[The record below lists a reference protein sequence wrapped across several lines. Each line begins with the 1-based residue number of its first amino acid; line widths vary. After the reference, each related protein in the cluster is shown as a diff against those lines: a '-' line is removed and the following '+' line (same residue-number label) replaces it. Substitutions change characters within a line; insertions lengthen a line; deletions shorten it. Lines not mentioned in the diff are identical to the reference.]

1 VIRSASVEYRVR
13 RSSPAGTRAVAFAAG
28 GIVAMSVMGAARGSP
43 YQPILTPKGQS
54 HGWLRDVA
62 SAIGLERLHGDW
74 LLFLSVVVSIVAV
87 AGFLLL
93 LREAFRGNVSV
104 RTVVLLVI
112 GAHVL
117 LLFLPLLFSR
127 DVYSYAFYGRIAGIY
142 HANPYVQTPLDH
154 SNDLLWNYVGPK
166 WIDTPAVYGPAF
178 TSLSALMARV
188 LRTPADHVEAYRFLA
203 IVVSLATCAAI
214 VSLTTRLWPERI
226 AFALVAFG
234 ANPVVLF
241 HSVASGHND
250 LLVALAV
257 AVALAFVVRGRELP
271 AVAVLT
277 LGMLVKATAVLPL
290 ALLIVW
296 CVARRAPALR
306 RRTLLTHTGLA
317 LGISALFAA
326 PYLQLHDPSL
336 GMLSLAGHE
345 GWLAPAAVLGRIL
358 DVVTFGTLGW
368 VARIAFAMALLWLMI
383 ALGKEVWR
391 RAATLAPVGL
401 GAAWAWS
408 LVLFT
413 LLGPVLLPWYV
424 VWGLP
429 LVWVLPRTART
440 ALIATSAMM
449 AVTLWSAEPL
459 RFLGG
464 FDLDLFVGH
473 WIVTPVLL
481 VLLVRMILDLRER
494 LSIGMALDDERTPA
508 HVLAVAHHAEGQ
520 EAVPA
525 PTG

>member
-1 VIRSASVEYRVR
+1 MV
-13 RSSPAGTRAVAFAAG
+13 AAG
-28 GIVAMSVMGAARGSP
+28 GILTMSVMAAARGSP
-43 YQPILTPKGQS
+43 YQPILTPKGRA

-62 SAIGLERLHGDW
+62 RAVGLERVHGDW
-74 LLFLSVVVSIVAV
+74 LLLASVVVSIAAV
-87 AGFLLL
+87 VGFLLL

-104 RTVVLLVI
+104 RMVVLLVI
-112 GAHVL
+112 AAHVL
-117 LLFLPLLFSR
+117 LLFVPLLFSR

-178 TSLSALMARV
+178 TSLSALMARI
-188 LRTPADHVEAYRFLA
+188 LRTPADHVEAYRILA

-214 VSLTTRLWPERI
+214 VWLTRHLWPERT

-234 ANPVVLF
+234 ANPAVLF

-257 AVALAFVVRGRELP
+257 VVALGLVVRGRELP

-277 LGMLVKATAVLPL
+277 LGMLVKATALLPL

-296 CVARRAPALR
+296 CVARSDPARR
-306 RRTLLTHTGLA
+306 RRTLLTQAGLA
-317 LGISALFAA
+317 VALSAVFAA
-326 PYLQLHDPSL
+326 PYLQLRDPSL

-345 GWLAPAAVLGRIL
+345 GWLAPSAVLRRIL
-358 DVVTFGTLGW
+358 DVISFGTLGW
-368 VARIAFAMALLWLMI
+368 VPRVAIAVVLVWLVV
-383 ALGKEVWR
+383 ALGIEVWR
-391 RAATLAPVGL
+391 RAAALAPRGL
-401 GAAWAWS
+401 GAAWGWS
-408 LVLFT
+408 LLLFT

-429 LVWVLPRTART
+429 LVWLLPRTART
-440 ALIATSAMM
+440 ALVATSALM

-459 RFLGG
+459 RFPGG

-481 VLLVRMILDLRER
+481 GLLIWMIADLRER
-494 LSIGMALDDERTPA
+494 LSIGMALEDERAPLTAP
-508 HVLAVAHHAEGQ
+508 AVAQHPESQ

-525 PTG
+525 PAG

>member
-1 VIRSASVEYRVR
+1 VDHPARA
-13 RSSPAGTRAVAFAAG
+13 RSSPAGIRALAIAAG
-28 GIVAMSVMGAARGSP
+28 GVVAMSVMAAARGSP
-43 YQPILTPKGQS
+43 YQPVLTPSGRA

-62 SAIGLERLHGDW
+62 RAIGLERLHGDW
-74 LLFLSVVVSIVAV
+74 LLLVSVLVSIAAV
-87 AGFLLL
+87 GGFLVL

-104 RTVVLLVI
+104 RMVVLLVI

-154 SNDLLWNYVGPK
+154 SSDLLWTYVGPK

-178 TSLSALMARV
+178 TSMSALMARI
-188 LRTPADHVEAYRFLA
+188 LRTPADHVEAYRVLA
-203 IVVSLATCAAI
+203 IAVSLSTCAAI
-214 VSLTTRLWPERI
+214 AWLTRHLWPERT

-257 AVALAFVVRGRELP
+257 VVALGLAVRGRQLP

-277 LGMLVKATAVLPL
+277 LGLLVKATALLPL

-296 CVARRAPALR
+296 CVARSDPARR
-306 RRTLLTHTGLA
+306 RRTLLTHAGLA
-317 LGISALFAA
+317 VGVCAVFAA
-326 PYLQLHDPSL
+326 PYLQFNDPSL

-345 GWLAPAAVLGRIL
+345 GWLAPSAVLRRIL
-358 DVVTFGTLGW
+358 DALSFGTLGW
-368 VARIAFAMALLWLMI
+368 VPRVGFAVLLLWLVVVLCI
-383 ALGKEVWR
+383 EVWR
-391 RAATLAPVGL
+391 RGAALEPRGL
-401 GAAWAWS
+401 GAGWGWS

-424 VWGLP
+424 VWTLP
-429 LVWVLPRTART
+429 LVWLLPRAART
-440 ALIATSAMM
+440 TLIATSALM

-459 RFLGG
+459 RFPGA
-464 FDLDLFVGH
+464 FELDLFVGH

-481 VLLVRMILDLRER
+481 VLLIWMIADLRDR
-494 LSIGMALDDERTPA
+494 FSIGLPFDDESPPA
-508 HVLAVAHHAEGQ
+508 PVPPVADHAEGQ

-525 PTG
+525 PAG